1 MNSSGNKELIA
12 ARFNNEYWRS
22 TNHRD
27 FSKKYLKTFKNSKQ
41 FFEKALM
48 ITNVMSYDG
57 IDMWSNSLKEIIE
70 WMPSDDLAIV
80 DTGLELFATLFSRV
94 IQKYRNEKILPE

>member
-1 MNSSGNKELIA
+1 
-12 ARFNNEYWRS
+12 
-22 TNHRD
+22 
-27 FSKKYLKTFKNSKQ
+27 
-41 FFEKALM
+41 
-48 ITNVMSYDG
+48 MSYDG

-94 IQKYRNEKILPE
+94 IHKYRNEKILPE

>member
-1 MNSSGNKELIA
+1 
-12 ARFNNEYWRS
+12 
-22 TNHRD
+22 
-27 FSKKYLKTFKNSKQ
+27 
-41 FFEKALM
+41 M